1 MPPKKP
7 LFADSL
13 SSFLSV
19 VVELRNTW
27 RGEDEADARRRRL
40 KHFEPGQYW
49 YRGVSKA
56 NYDLK
61 PKVYRKSG
69 FEAVRKYM
77 RTTTDE
83 EEVRRAFKSSAVQL
97 MTEPHL
103 PADEKGW
110 YFLMQHYGAPTRLLD
125 WTDGALLA
133 LYFSLRELKK
143 PRDAAVWVL
152 DPSWLNTKTL
162 GGEEDTYLSGVM
174 LPEWKETD
182 PWFPTPFEETLHAE
196 MPLALDPPHVA
207 RRVSVQRGHFTVHGT
222 DKQGLDRLATQKD
235 SRLLK
240 IVIGKTGIVA
250 MLDDLETL
258 GIVETTIF
266 PDLEGLSREL
276 LRTWGG
282 Q

>member
-1 MPPKKP
+1 MSVRP
-7 LFADSL
+7 LVAESL
-13 SSFLSV
+13 PEFLSTV
-19 VVELRNTW
+19 VKLRNKW
-27 RGEDEADARRRRL
+27 RNEDEKRATNRGD
-40 KHFEPGQYW
+40 KTFEPGQDW
-49 YRGVSKA
+49 YRGVANA

-69 FEAVRKYM
+69 FEAVRRYARQK
-77 RTTTDE
+77 TDE
-83 EEVRRAFKSSAVQL
+83 QEIRRAFKSCAAQM

-103 PADEKGW
+103 PQDEKGW

-133 LYFSLRELKK
+133 LYFAVRELRQ

-152 DPSWLNTKTL
+152 DPTWLNEKSL
-162 GGEEDTYLSGVM
+162 GGEEETYLSGIM

-182 PWFPTPFEETLHAE
+182 PWFPTPFEETLHPK

-207 RRVSVQRGHFTVHGT
+207 RRVSVQRSHFTIHGT
-222 DKQGLDRLATQKD
+222 DRNGLDQFVGKRG
-235 SRLLK
+235 SRLVK
-240 IVIGKTGIVA
+240 IIIGRKGIA
-250 MLDDLETL
+250 NILDDLATY

-276 LRTWGG
+276 IRAWGG
-282 Q
+282 

>member
-1 MPPKKP
+1 MTSHPP
-7 LFADSL
+7 LFADSI
-13 SSFLSV
+13 SQFLSLV
-19 VVELRNTW
+19 IKLRDDW
-27 RGEDEADARRRRL
+27 RREDEKIARRRGS
-40 KHFEPGQYW
+40 KKFEPSDYW
-49 YRGVSKA
+49 YRGVSRA

-69 FEAVRKYM
+69 FEAVRKFN

-83 EEVRRAFKSSAVQL
+83 HEIRRAFKSSAVQL

-103 PADEKGW
+103 PGDEKGW

-133 LYFSLRELKK
+133 LYFAVRELSR

-152 DPSWLNTKTL
+152 DPSWLNTQTL
-162 GGEEDTYLSGVM
+162 GDEEETYLSGVM

-196 MPLALDPPHVA
+196 KPLALDPPHVA
-207 RRVSVQRGHFTVHGT
+207 RRVSVQRSHFTVHGT
-222 DKQGLDRLATQKD
+222 DRSGLDRLTNRKD

-240 IVIGKTGIVA
+240 IIVGKAGIID
-250 MLDDLETL
+250 MLDDLRAL
-258 GIVETTIF
+258 GVVETTVF

-276 LRTWGG
+276 MRAWGG